1 MDKVPEKTNVMRLLE
16 RMGIPFKAAG
26 YDFDEDD
33 LSAVH
38 AAESLGFSPDMV
50 FKTIVLVAAPGEYFV
65 ACIPAAFE
73 IDLKKAAAA
82 HGCKKAE
89 LLPLKEL
96 EPRTGYL
103 RGGCS
108 PLGMKKALPT
118 YIDETAW
125 LQETISVSAGK
136 RGVQVLI
143 SPDDLLKASGATKAD
158 LI

>member
-1 MDKVPEKTNVMRLLE
+1 MDKSEKTNVMRLLE
-16 RMGIPFKAAG
+16 GQGIGFESAS
-26 YDFDEDD
+26 YEVDEED

-38 AAESLGFSPDMV
+38 AARSLGLSPDMV
-50 FKTIVLVAAPGEYFV
+50 YKTIVLSAGPGDYFV

-82 HGCKKAE
+82 YGCKKAE

-96 EPRTGYL
+96 EPRTGYV

-108 PLGMKKALPT
+108 PLGMKKRFPT
-118 YIDETAW
+118 FIDETAW
-125 LQETISVSAGK
+125 LQERISVSAGR
-136 RGVQVLI
+136 RGLQVI
-143 SPDDLLKASGATKAD
+143 IAPDDLLKASGAVKAD